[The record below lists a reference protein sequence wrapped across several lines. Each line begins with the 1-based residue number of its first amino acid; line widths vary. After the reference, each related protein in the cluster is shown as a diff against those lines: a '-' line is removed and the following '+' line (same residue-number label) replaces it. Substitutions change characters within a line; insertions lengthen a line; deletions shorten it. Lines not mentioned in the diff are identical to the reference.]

1 MDFVASEFVALDEL
15 HSSIADRLR
24 RFLGTGNPD
33 QAWADLALAHNDRAA
48 ALLAVCHALSRI
60 DLHKGGGA
68 SISALEMTTDVRQLA
83 GDRTYFVLDTS
94 EFDAWR
100 AASAKFTIRLADG
113 TTETGQVR
121 FNQGGFGGSLHEG
134 FSVQGFTSTLKVPR
148 IQWNYRNCDSF
159 ADIDI
164 DRFRPLDAIRH
175 LSYANSDP
183 RQWWDDYV
191 AKFGNPGFRVRRVGG
206 VEPDEVALAS
216 QCPLDRDRLSV
227 DERARALEI
236 ASQFEAQM
244 RQSGDFR
251 EAVEMSTD
259 RETTA
264 AWLASP
270 ELSPLQG
277 VVARS
282 VLVEASPDELRAY
295 YLSRAAVQWRQ
306 LHRGAAFEAAG
317 AEPSPAT
324 RSIAA
329 GDAAL
334 AAAIDASTMALSEPV
349 ETIEQ
354 LTSVRRRLEVADRM
368 NAASEPPQ
376 ARAAMRALD
385 SAEPAVWLA
394 DAGGG
399 PQSRT
404 MVVQLRDVQLVLV
417 SIGDRIEIASALPW
431 R

>member
-1 MDFVASEFVALDEL
+1 MDFVASEFVALEALDP
-15 HSSIADRLR
+15 SIAERIR
-24 RFLGTGNPD
+24 RFLGTSNPA
-33 QAWADLALAHNDRAA
+33 QAWADLTHAHNDRAA

-68 SISALEMTTDVRQLA
+68 SINALDMTIDVRQLA
-83 GDRTYFVLDTS
+83 GDRAYFVLDTS
-94 EFDAWR
+94 EFDRWR
-100 AASAKFTIRLADG
+100 AASSKFTIRLADG

-121 FNQGGFGGSLHEG
+121 FNLGGFGGSLHEG

-164 DRFRPLDAIRH
+164 DRYRPLDAIRH

-191 AKFGNPGFRVRRVGG
+191 AKFGNPGFLVRRVGG
-206 VEPDEVALAS
+206 VEPDRVALAS
-216 QCPLDRDRLSV
+216 QCPLNRDRLSV
-227 DERARALEI
+227 DEEARALET
-236 ASQFEAQM
+236 AGSFEAQL

-251 EAVEMSTD
+251 EAVETSTD
-259 RETTA
+259 RETTG

-270 ELSPLQG
+270 EMSPLLG
-277 VVARS
+277 VVARD
-282 VLVEASPDELRAY
+282 VLVGASPDELRAY

-306 LHRGAAFEAAG
+306 LHRGEAFEATG
-317 AEPSPAT
+317 AEPSAAT

-354 LTSVRRRLEVADRM
+354 LTSARRRLDVAERM
-368 NAASEPPQ
+368 NAVSEPPQ

-394 DAGGG
+394 DVGGG

-404 MVVQLRDVQLVLV
+404 AVVQLRDVQLVLT
-417 SIGDRIEIASALPW
+417 SSGDRFEIVSALPW